1 MGPRYL
7 IMYAYILMVWGS
19 VDVVLLVNIVPRYVQ
34 SVVFV
39 YVVRNMAV
47 LTQGMNLQRFLML
60 LLDLPMLWW
69 WLCLDILGLFCDRLS
84 SLNMDLRL
92 FP

>member
-1 MGPRYL
+1 ML
-7 IMYAYILMVWGS
+7 YAYILMVWAS
-19 VDVVLLVNIVPRYVQ
+19 VDVVFLVNIGPSYVQ
-34 SVVFV
+34 SVVLV
-39 YVVRNMAV
+39 YVVRNLAV
-47 LTQGMNLQRFLML
+47 LAQRMDLQRFLLL

-69 WLCLDILGLFCDRLS
+69 WLCLDFLGLFCERLS

>member
-1 MGPRYL
+1 
-7 IMYAYILMVWGS
+7 MYAYILMVWGS

-60 LLDLPMLWW
+60 LLDLPML
-69 WLCLDILGLFCDRLS
+69 
-84 SLNMDLRL
+84 
-92 FP
+92 

>member
-19 VDVVLLVNIVPRYVQ
+19 VDVVLLVNIGPRYVQ

-47 LTQGMNLQRFLML
+47 LVKWMSPYRFLML
-60 LLDLPMLWW
+60 LLNLPMLW
-69 WLCLDILGLFCDRLS
+69 C
-84 SLNMDLRL
+84 
-92 FP
+92 